1 MPDTKIKPH
10 HQPAKSF
17 LKSRLSIYF
26 LVPSCLSGYKSIM
39 QNKPNSQNPR
49 IPTIPFT
56 PKTYANI
63 RLHPSR
69 KNKAKQTQ
77 SRHTGKASRIE
88 YPASSIQPCLCKT
101 NPIPQRPK
109 PTQPSFPQRVTKENH
124 HWPLKENKAN
134 QTQFQNGQY
143 KHKYSKNKGLFQRTT
158 NNEQR
163 TLSKTNPIKPNS
175 PPSRGAIR
183 NTQYTIRD
191 TRYEPCT
198 TAAER
203 P

>member
-1 MPDTKIKPH
+1 
-10 HQPAKSF
+10 
-17 LKSRLSIYF
+17 
-26 LVPSCLSGYKSIM
+26 M

-63 RLHPSR
+63 RLHPSQ
-69 KNKAKQTQ
+69 KNKPKQTQ

-109 PTQPSFPQRVTKENH
+109 PTQLLMPHRFTAIFRSAPSP
-124 HWPLKENKAN
+124 
-134 QTQFQNGQY
+134 
-143 KHKYSKNKGLFQRTT
+143 KNKPKQS
-158 NNEQR
+158 Q
-163 TLSKTNPIKPNS
+163 SPN
-175 PPSRGAIR
+175 AIR
-183 NTQYTIRD
+183 RQGPLRGYTQYAIRD

-198 TAAER
+198 TAAGQ